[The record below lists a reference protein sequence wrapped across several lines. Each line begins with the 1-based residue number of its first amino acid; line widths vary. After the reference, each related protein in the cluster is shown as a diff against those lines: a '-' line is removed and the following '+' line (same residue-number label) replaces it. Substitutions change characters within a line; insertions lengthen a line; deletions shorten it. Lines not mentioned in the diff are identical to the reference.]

1 MRAPPRVRCDRKR
14 SEAIGSDRKQSEA
27 IGSDRKQ
34 SAAIGSSREQSYSR
48 SLHQASSAGLLL
60 RTKEMRPPPPP
71 DDAPPL
77 TTHAS
82 ACALMTAPMACWP
95 SPPSIASA
103 ACLRRGSDQMQ
114 SVRCNRKQS
123 VAIGRR
129 SEATRRNQKA
139 IGSLPE
145 ARGESFLETM
155 VLLLPSPRERHFLR
169 MEEIRRHQKGSEG
182 IPSPRERHF
191 LRAPRGGW
199 GGGEAIVGAHGSSRE
214 IVGDRKRSWENTE
227 PARPTAPPRW
237 RAAGA
242 RQSEAIKGNQKQS
255 EAPARPTAPPRWRA
269 AGARRRA
276 PACRRRRPG
285 RGAPA
290 IRSNQKQ
297 SDAIK
302 TGAR

>member
-169 MEEIRRHQKGSEG
+169 
-182 IPSPRERHF
+182 
-191 LRAPRGGW
+191 APRGGW

-242 RQSEAIKGNQKQS
+242 R
-255 EAPARPTAPPRWRA
+255 
-269 AGARRRA
+269 RRA